1 MEVRPKP
8 GLVIRYD
15 FLWKDDR
22 DAGLV
27 YGRKD
32 RPCVVVLASEPGENR
47 ACQVLV
53 CAITHAPPASD
64 NLAVEIPHKVAQ
76 HLGLDDDR
84 MWIKTDQVNVFLW
97 EEGRLPF
104 GVTPARKGKWA
115 FGILPYQLVKLA
127 FDQVRQHSREQT
139 IAVVERE

>member
-1 MEVRPKP
+1 MEVRPTP

-15 FLWKDDR
+15 FLWKDDH

-27 YGRKD
+27 HGQKD
-32 RPCVVVLASEPGENR
+32 RPCVIILVSKPREDGASQVV
-47 ACQVLV
+47 V
-53 CAITHAPPASD
+53 CAITHVPPD
-64 NLAVEIPHKVAQ
+64 PDTPAVEIPHKVAR
-76 HLGLDDDR
+76 HLNLDDDR

-97 EEGRLPF
+97 QEGRLPF
-104 GVTPARKGKWA
+104 GVTPARKGNWA
-115 FGILPYQLVKLA
+115 FGVLPSQLAKAA